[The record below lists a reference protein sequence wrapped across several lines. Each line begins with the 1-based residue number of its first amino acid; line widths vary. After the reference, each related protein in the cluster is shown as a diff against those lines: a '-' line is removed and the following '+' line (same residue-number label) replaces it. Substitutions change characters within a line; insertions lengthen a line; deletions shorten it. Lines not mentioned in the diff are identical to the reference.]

1 MSARISFTK
10 EALGK
15 MTILQQ
21 EALINF
27 VANRDSAIL
36 FRVMIAVSLPTGYL
50 YVITEYDGDRNDY
63 HCGID
68 KEGGISS

>member
-1 MSARISFTK
+1 MTARISFTK

-27 VANRDSAIL
+27 VANRGSAIL
-36 FRVMIAVSLPTGYL
+36 YRVMVDPSLSTGYL
-50 YVITEYDGDRNDY
+50 YVITQYDGYQNDF
-63 HCGID
+63 HCGIAPN
-68 KEGGISS
+68 GAISS